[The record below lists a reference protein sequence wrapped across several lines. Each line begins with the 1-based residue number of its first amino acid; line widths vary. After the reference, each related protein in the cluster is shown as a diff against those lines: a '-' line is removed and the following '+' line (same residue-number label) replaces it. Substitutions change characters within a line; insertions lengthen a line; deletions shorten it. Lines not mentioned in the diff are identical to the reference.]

1 MKEKMS
7 TDKRKHRINTLFETY
22 PVLKD
27 IDDNNGGIIGE
38 KVQFKTLD
46 ADEQILSSK
55 GACQGILF
63 VLSGLINI
71 KRINE
76 NGEET
81 NLYNISRGELCH
93 EALSCLLRYKPL
105 NIIGCAVQNSDICIV
120 PVEVVNKI
128 LLQSSE
134 FLSYMYKDIYE
145 KFTVVIKK
153 KEDKNHKS
161 IEERLVE
168 SLIDKKSSI
177 IYSTH
182 KDIAFEIDSS
192 REVVSRKLKS
202 LEKDGYVKLERG
214 KIIIIKDLKEIF
226 RS

>member
-1 MKEKMS
+1 MS
-7 TDKRKHRINTLFETY
+7 GT
-22 PVLKD
+22 
-27 IDDNNGGIIGE
+27 
-38 KVQFKTLD
+38 
-46 ADEQILSSK
+46 
-55 GACQGILF
+55 
-63 VLSGLINI
+63 INI
-71 KRINE
+71 KRVNE

-81 NLYNISRGELCH
+81 NLYNISSGELCH

-120 PVEVVNKI
+120 PMELVNKI

-145 KFTVVIKK
+145 KFTIVIEK

-168 SLIDKKSSI
+168 SLVNKKSSI
-177 IYSTH
+177 VYSTH
-182 KDIAFEIDSS
+182 RDIAFEIDSS

-202 LEKDGYVKLERG
+202 FEKAGYLKLERG
-214 KIIIIKDLKEIF
+214 KIILLKDLSEIL